1 MAKKEVAKKPVKAGK
16 PAKEK
21 KEKGVVNVQAKIRF
35 VSFTFG
41 ATIPTQSFGN
51 VQPHI
56 TVEAPTYEEAR
67 DFAIEKIEELYK
79 KYAEIK
85 PEFLGKIT
93 VVEKEV
99 AASVPQTQE
108 KTVEVKAETPEV
120 APNAPEVKAPE
131 DSEPVKKA
139 KKAISLAATYDAVK
153 LIEEQ
158 IQKSVKIK
166 PEEKPALYELTLK
179 RAKELKNK

>member
-1 MAKKEVAKKPVKAGK
+1 MAGK
-16 PAKEK
+16 AVK
-21 KEKGVVNVQAKIRF
+21 KEKAAKLVKSKTGTEVINVKAVTRF

-51 VQPHI
+51 IQPHI

-67 DFAIEKIEELYK
+67 DFAIPKIEELYR

-93 VVEKEV
+93 ETVREVTPPVQETPEKE
-99 AASVPQTQE
+99 
-108 KTVEVKAETPEV
+108 PEV
-120 APNAPEVKAPE
+120 APKEPVVTPTE
-131 DSEPVKKA
+131 DSAPVAKA
-139 KKAISLAATYDAVK
+139 KKAISLAMTYDAIKIV
-153 LIEEQ
+153 EDQ
-158 IQKSVKIK
+158 IMKSVKIL

-179 RAKELKNK
+179 KAKELKEKN